1 MTTASGAPDG
11 ADSVDLRF
19 LSRDVTAEEAA
30 AVTAVVVATVHDEQ
44 AAPPPPARSDWSHPR
59 SAVRAPI
66 EVGPGRWAG
75 SARCR

>member
-1 MTTASGAPDG
+1 MTTASETPNG

-19 LSRDVTAEEAA
+19 LTRDVTAEEAA
-30 AVTAVVVATVHDEQ
+30 AVTAVVVAAVQQEQ
-44 AAPPPPARSDWSHPR
+44 AAPLPPARNDWSHPR

-66 EVGPGRWAG
+66 EIGPGRWAG

>member
-1 MTTASGAPDG
+1 MTTASGSPNG

-19 LSRDVTAEEAA
+19 LTGDVTAEEAA
-30 AVTAVVVATVHDEQ
+30 AVTAVVVAAVHEEQ
-44 AAPPPPARSDWSHPR
+44 AAPPPRARSDWSHPR
-59 SAVRAPI
+59 SAVRAPV

>member
-1 MTTASGAPDG
+1 MTTASGAPND

-19 LSRDVTAEEAA
+19 LTRDVTADEAA
-30 AVTAVVVATVHDEQ
+30 AVTAVVVAAVHDEQ
-44 AAPPPPARSDWSHPR
+44 AAPPPLARSDWSHPR

>member
-1 MTTASGAPDG
+1 MTTGSANANGAE
-11 ADSVDLRF
+11 SVDLRF
-19 LSRDVTAEEAA
+19 VTRDVSAEEAA
-30 AVTAVVVATVHDEQ
+30 AVTAVVVAAVREEQ
-44 AAPPPPARSDWSHPR
+44 SVPPAPARSAWSHPR